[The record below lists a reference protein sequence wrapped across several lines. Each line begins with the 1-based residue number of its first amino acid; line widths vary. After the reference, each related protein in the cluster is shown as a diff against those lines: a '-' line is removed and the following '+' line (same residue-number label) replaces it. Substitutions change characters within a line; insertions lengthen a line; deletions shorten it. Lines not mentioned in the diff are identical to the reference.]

1 MAGENENTD
10 LIDEGTQNQ
19 DVEPTLAKDKSQQSN
34 EDRKPVDNELADEM
48 RRLRETFEKG
58 NTKKEDE
65 PKLTPEQEAEMWAV
79 FDPEKASPGF
89 IKDFFNLPDDATPE
103 LIEKKKKLFATMQQG
118 LVRQAVV
125 GARNLHT
132 IDFEKFKGEF
142 QPVKEY
148 VTRAEQRDAQRSFAE
163 AYPALADKKYEKI
176 VNLSAK
182 SLKRETF
189 KSEEEYF
196 KALADSA
203 AETIEAATGQKI
215 DVGAKTTTQ
224 ETKKPAGTTPRI
236 PRTSVGSQGGT
247 GGGSAAAS
255 KSSKGGDVD
264 ALS

>member
-1 MAGENENTD
+1 VGRS
-10 LIDEGTQNQ
+10 I
-19 DVEPTLAKDKSQQSN
+19 S
-34 EDRKPVDNELADEM
+34 
-48 RRLRETFEKG
+48 
-58 NTKKEDE
+58 
-65 PKLTPEQEAEMWAV
+65 LTS
-79 FDPEKASPGF
+79 DF

-103 LIEKKKKLFATMQQG
+103 QVERKKKSFAAMQQG

-142 QPVKEY
+142 QPIKEY
-148 VTRAEQRDAQRSFAE
+148 ITKAEQRDAQKSFAE
-163 AYPALADKKYEKI
+163 AYPALADKKFEKI
-176 VNLSAK
+176 VNLTAK
-182 SLKRETF
+182 TLQRDKF
-189 KSEEEYF
+189 QSEAEYF
-196 KALADSA
+196 KALADGA

-224 ETKKPAGTTPRI
+224 ETAKKPAGTTPKL

-247 GGGSAAAS
+247 GGGSAGTS